1 MSYTIFDSGE
11 SVLIFN
17 LKGEILEE
25 LKPSI
30 YSVQFNQ
37 MSGFSL
43 LREAEHIAVPER
55 CYGSAQ
61 KNVVRVLHSFLS
73 REEPMGTL
81 LSGISGSGKTLFT
94 KLISNECVKRGIPVI
109 LVNDSYDIDELS
121 SFLGKIQQRC
131 VVIFDEFEKTY
142 PIGSKDEDRESE
154 AGVLRLLD
162 GVLSTPKLFL
172 LTCNETERLSKFLL
186 NRPGRVRYH
195 FEYDRLEDDVVKQ
208 YLTERG
214 VAEEPAHEIFKL
226 SKLIPKLSFDIL
238 RAVVD
243 EHLTFPE
250 DNIEDLFDLLNIEF
264 IELDF
269 KKAYVTDVKIS
280 GLNFAELLNEINHI
294 FGELNSFRIYED
306 SHLESPFLQISA
318 TYHNDHRIRLDD
330 YEFIYDITDTGF
342 NCKTL
347 IDSNTLKSL
356 FSYLELYYVKEFKG
370 NEYENGDSEK
380 DLKNKTLMRQNGKW
394 IEFAQFVNEVQIDQL
409 IPVEIELRSYR
420 KF

>member
-17 LKGEILEE
+17 LKGEILAE

-61 KNVVRVLHSFLS
+61 KNVDRVLHSFLS

-94 KLISNECVKRGIPVI
+94 KLISNECVKRGIPVV

-121 SFLGKIQQRC
+121 AFLGKIQQRC

-154 AGVLRLLD
+154 AGILRLLD

-214 VAEEPAHEIFKL
+214 VAEEPSHEIFKL

-238 RAVVD
+238 RAIVD

-250 DNIEDLFDLLNIEF
+250 DDIEHLFDLLNIEF

-269 KKAYVTDVKIS
+269 GKSYVTDVKI
-280 GLNFAELLNEINHI
+280 GGVNFVELVDEINHI
-294 FGELNSFRIYED
+294 FKELISFRIYED
-306 SHLESPFLQISA
+306 SHREAPFLQLSA
-318 TYHNDHRIRLDD
+318 QYHCNYNIQLNN
-330 YEFIYDITDTGF
+330 YEFLYDITETGF
-342 NCKTL
+342 NCKTF
-347 IDSNTLKSL
+347 IDSSMLKSL
-356 FSYLELYYVKEFKG
+356 LNYLEVNYVKGFED
-370 NEYENGDSEK
+370 EDSESE
-380 DLKNKTLMRQNGKW
+380 LKNKALMLKNEKW
-394 IEFAQFVNEVQIDQL
+394 VEFARFADEVKIDQL

>member
-17 LKGEILEE
+17 LKGEILAE

-61 KNVVRVLHSFLS
+61 KNVNRVLHSFLS

-94 KLISNECVKRGIPVI
+94 KLISNECVKRDIPVI

-121 SFLGKIQQRC
+121 AFLGKIQQRC

-154 AGVLRLLD
+154 AGILRLLD

-238 RAVVD
+238 RALVD
-243 EHLTFPE
+243 EHFTFPE
-250 DNIEDLFDLLNIEF
+250 DDIEHLFDLLNIEF
-264 IELDF
+264 VELDF
-269 KKAYVTDVKIS
+269 RKTFVTDVKIG
-280 GLNFAELLNEINHI
+280 GLNFVELLDEVNHT
-294 FGELNSFRIYED
+294 FNELNTFRVYED
-306 SHLESPFLQISA
+306 GCEDPFLQIYSQ
-318 TYHNDHRIRLDD
+318 YHLNYGIRLNS
-330 YEFIYDITDTGF
+330 YEFLYDITETGF
-342 NCKTL
+342 NCRTF
-347 IDSNTLKSL
+347 IDLSMLKSL
-356 FSYLELYYVKEFKG
+356 FNYFEINYVKEYPEEDSDQELKHKASMSK
-370 NEYENGDSEK
+370 NEK
-380 DLKNKTLMRQNGKW
+380 LL
-394 IEFAQFVNEVQIDQL
+394 EFAKFVDEVKIDQL
-409 IPVEIELRSYR
+409 IPVEVELRSYR

>member
-11 SVLIFN
+11 NVLIFN
-17 LKGEILEE
+17 LRGEILEE

-30 YSVQFNQ
+30 YSVKFDQ

-61 KNVVRVLHSFLS
+61 KNVDRVLHSFLS

-94 KLISNECVKRGIPVI
+94 KLISNECVKRGIPVV

-154 AGVLRLLD
+154 AGILRLLD

-195 FEYDRLEDDVVKQ
+195 FEYARLEDDVVQQ
-208 YLTERG
+208 YLAERG

-238 RAVVD
+238 RAIVD

-250 DNIEDLFDLLNIEF
+250 DDIEHLFDLLNIEF

-269 KKAYVTDVKIS
+269 GKTYVTDVKIG
-280 GLNFAELLNEINHI
+280 GLNFVELFDEINRT
-294 FGELNSFRIYED
+294 FNELNTFRVYED
-306 SHLESPFLQISA
+306 THREASLLQIYA
-318 TYHNDHRIRLDD
+318 QYHSNYSIQLNN
-330 YEFIYDITDTGF
+330 YEFLYDVTETGF
-342 NCKTL
+342 NCRTF
-347 IDSNTLKSL
+347 IDSPMLKSL
-356 FSYLELYYVKEFKG
+356 FSYLEVNYAKGFEDEDTETEF
-370 NEYENGDSEK
+370 
-380 DLKNKTLMRQNGKW
+380 KNKTLMCKKEKW
-394 IEFAQFVNEVQIDQL
+394 IEFAKFVNEAKIDQL

>member
-11 SVLIFN
+11 NVLIFN
-17 LKGEILEE
+17 LRGEILEE

-30 YSVQFNQ
+30 YSVKFDQ

-61 KNVVRVLHSFLS
+61 KNVDRVLHSFLS

-94 KLISNECVKRGIPVI
+94 KLISNEFVKRGIPVVLI
-109 LVNDSYDIDELS
+109 NNSYDIDELS

-154 AGVLRLLD
+154 AGILRLLD

-208 YLTERG
+208 YLAERG
-214 VAEEPAHEIFKL
+214 VAEAPAHEIFKL

-238 RAVVD
+238 RAIVD

-250 DNIEDLFDLLNIEF
+250 DDIEHLFDLLNIEF

-269 KKAYVTDVKIS
+269 GKTYVTDVKIG
-280 GLNFAELLNEINHI
+280 GLNFVELFDEINRT
-294 FGELNSFRIYED
+294 FNELNTFRVYDDTHREA
-306 SHLESPFLQISA
+306 PFLQIYA
-318 TYHNDHRIRLDD
+318 QYHSNYSIQLNN
-330 YEFIYDITDTGF
+330 YEFLYDVTETGF
-342 NCKTL
+342 NCRTF
-347 IDSNTLKSL
+347 IDSPMLKSL
-356 FSYLELYYVKEFKG
+356 FSYLEVNYAKGFEDEDTETEFK
-370 NEYENGDSEK
+370 
-380 DLKNKTLMRQNGKW
+380 NKALMCKKEKW
-394 IEFAQFVNEVQIDQL
+394 IEFAKFVNEAKIDQL

>member
-11 SVLIFN
+11 NVLIFN
-17 LKGEILEE
+17 LKGKILEE

-30 YSVQFNQ
+30 YSVKFDQ

-61 KNVVRVLHSFLS
+61 KNVDRVLHSFLS

-94 KLISNECVKRGIPVI
+94 KLISNECVKRDIPVI

-121 SFLGKIQQRC
+121 AFLGKIQQRC

-154 AGVLRLLD
+154 AGILRLLD

-195 FEYDRLEDDVVKQ
+195 FEYTRLEDDVVKQ

-238 RAVVD
+238 RSIVD

-250 DNIEDLFDLLNIEF
+250 DDIEDLFDLLNIEF
-264 IELDF
+264 VELDF
-269 KKAYVTDVKIS
+269 NKTFVTDVKIG
-280 GLNFAELLNEINHI
+280 GLNFVELLDEINRT
-294 FGELNSFRIYED
+294 FKELNTFRVYENGHNEY
-306 SHLESPFLQISA
+306 SFLQLCSQYRSNYNIQ
-318 TYHNDHRIRLDD
+318 LDN
-330 YEFIYDITDTGF
+330 YEFLYDITDTGF
-342 NCKTL
+342 NCKAFINSTM
-347 IDSNTLKSL
+347 LKSL
-356 FSYLELYYVKEFKG
+356 FSYLEVNYAKG
-370 NEYENGDSEK
+370 FEDEDTNQE
-380 DLKNKTLMRQNGKW
+380 LKNKELMRKNGKW
-394 IEFAQFVNEVQIDQL
+394 IEFAKFVDEVKIDQL

>member
-11 SVLIFN
+11 NVLIFN

-61 KNVVRVLHSFLS
+61 KNVDRVLHSFLS

-94 KLISNECVKRGIPVI
+94 KLISNECVKRGIPVV

-121 SFLGKIQQRC
+121 AFLGKIQQRC

-154 AGVLRLLD
+154 AGILRLLD

-214 VAEEPAHEIFKL
+214 VAEEPSHEIFKL

-238 RAVVD
+238 RAIVD

-250 DNIEDLFDLLNIEF
+250 DDIEHLFDLLNIEF

-269 KKAYVTDVKIS
+269 GKTYVTDVKIG
-280 GLNFAELLNEINHI
+280 GLNFVELFDEINRT
-294 FGELNSFRIYED
+294 FNELNTFRVYED
-306 SHLESPFLQISA
+306 THREASLLQIYA
-318 TYHNDHRIRLDD
+318 QYHSNYSIQLNN
-330 YEFIYDITDTGF
+330 YEFLYDVTETGF
-342 NCKTL
+342 NCRTF
-347 IDSNTLKSL
+347 IDSPMLKSL
-356 FSYLELYYVKEFKG
+356 FSYLEVNYAKGFEDEDTETEFK
-370 NEYENGDSEK
+370 
-380 DLKNKTLMRQNGKW
+380 NKALMCKKEKW
-394 IEFAQFVNEVQIDQL
+394 IEFAKFVNEAKIDQL

>member
-17 LKGEILEE
+17 LKGEILAE

-61 KNVVRVLHSFLS
+61 KNVDRVLHSFLS

-94 KLISNECVKRGIPVI
+94 KLISNECVKRGIPVV

-121 SFLGKIQQRC
+121 AFLGKIQQRC

-250 DNIEDLFDLLNIEF
+250 DDIEHLFDLLNIEF
-264 IELDF
+264 VELDF
-269 KKAYVTDVKIS
+269 GKTYVTDVKIG
-280 GLNFAELLNEINHI
+280 GLNFVELLDEINHT
-294 FGELNSFRIYED
+294 FKELNSFRVYED
-306 SHLESPFLQISA
+306 GHRESPFLQICA
-318 TYHNDHRIRLDD
+318 QYHSNYNIKLND
-330 YEFIYDITDTGF
+330 YEFLYDITETGF
-342 NCKTL
+342 NCRTF
-347 IDSNTLKSL
+347 IDSPMLKSL
-356 FSYLELYYVKEFKG
+356 FNYFEVNYAKG
-370 NEYENGDSEK
+370 FEDEDTNQE
-380 DLKNKTLMRQNGKW
+380 LKNKELMCKNGKW
-394 IEFAQFVNEVQIDQL
+394 IEFAKLVNEAKIDQL
-409 IPVEIELRSYR
+409 IPLEIELRSYR

>member
-11 SVLIFN
+11 NVLIFN

-30 YSVQFNQ
+30 YSVKFDQ

-61 KNVVRVLHSFLS
+61 KNVDRVLHSFLS

-94 KLISNECVKRGIPVI
+94 KLISNECVKRDIPVI

-121 SFLGKIQQRC
+121 AFLGKIQQRC

-154 AGVLRLLD
+154 AGILRLLD

-195 FEYDRLEDDVVKQ
+195 FEYTRLEDDVVKQ

-238 RAVVD
+238 RSIVD

-250 DNIEDLFDLLNIEF
+250 DDIEDLFDLLNIEF
-264 IELDF
+264 VELDF
-269 KKAYVTDVKIS
+269 NKTFVTDVKIG
-280 GLNFAELLNEINHI
+280 GLNFVELLDEINRT
-294 FGELNSFRIYED
+294 FKELNTFRVYENGHNEY
-306 SHLESPFLQISA
+306 SFLQLCSQ
-318 TYHNDHRIRLDD
+318 HRSNYNIQLDN
-330 YEFIYDITDTGF
+330 YEFLYDITDTGF
-342 NCKTL
+342 NCKAFINSTM
-347 IDSNTLKSL
+347 LKSL
-356 FSYLELYYVKEFKG
+356 FSYLEVNYAKG
-370 NEYENGDSEK
+370 FEDEDTNQE
-380 DLKNKTLMRQNGKW
+380 LKNKELMRKNGKW
-394 IEFAQFVNEVQIDQL
+394 IEFAKFVDEVKIDQL

>member
-61 KNVVRVLHSFLS
+61 KNVDRVLHSFLS

-94 KLISNECVKRGIPVI
+94 KLISNECVKRGIPVV

-121 SFLGKIQQRC
+121 AFLGKIQQRC

-154 AGVLRLLD
+154 AGILRLLD

-214 VAEEPAHEIFKL
+214 VAEEPSHEIFKL

-238 RAVVD
+238 RAIVD

-250 DNIEDLFDLLNIEF
+250 DDIEHLFDLLNIEF

-269 KKAYVTDVKIS
+269 GKTYVTDVKIG
-280 GLNFAELLNEINHI
+280 GLNFVELFDEINRT
-294 FGELNSFRIYED
+294 FNELNTFRVYED
-306 SHLESPFLQISA
+306 THREASLLQIYA
-318 TYHNDHRIRLDD
+318 QYHSNYSIQLNN
-330 YEFIYDITDTGF
+330 YEFLYDVTETGF
-342 NCKTL
+342 NCRTF
-347 IDSNTLKSL
+347 IDSPMLKSL
-356 FSYLELYYVKEFKG
+356 FSYLEVNYAKGFEDEDTETEFK
-370 NEYENGDSEK
+370 
-380 DLKNKTLMRQNGKW
+380 NKALMCKKEKW
-394 IEFAQFVNEVQIDQL
+394 IEFAKFVNEAKIDQL

>member
-61 KNVVRVLHSFLS
+61 KNVDRVLHSFLS

-94 KLISNECVKRGIPVI
+94 KLISNECVKRDIPVI

-121 SFLGKIQQRC
+121 AFLGKIQQRC

-154 AGVLRLLD
+154 AGILRLLD

-195 FEYDRLEDDVVKQ
+195 FEYARLEDDVVKQ

-238 RAVVD
+238 RAIVD
-243 EHLTFPE
+243 EHLIFPE
-250 DNIEDLFDLLNIEF
+250 DDIDHLFDLLNIEF

-269 KKAYVTDVKIS
+269 GKSYVTDVKI
-280 GLNFAELLNEINHI
+280 GGVNFVELVDEINHI
-294 FGELNSFRIYED
+294 FKELISFRIYED
-306 SHLESPFLQISA
+306 SHREAPFLQLSA
-318 TYHNDHRIRLDD
+318 QYHCNYNIQLNN
-330 YEFIYDITDTGF
+330 YEFLYDITETGF
-342 NCKTL
+342 NCKTF
-347 IDSNTLKSL
+347 IDSSMLKSL
-356 FSYLELYYVKEFKG
+356 LNYLEVNYVKGFED
-370 NEYENGDSEK
+370 EDSESE
-380 DLKNKTLMRQNGKW
+380 LKNKALMLKNEKW
-394 IEFAQFVNEVQIDQL
+394 VEFARFADEVKIDQL

>member
-11 SVLIFN
+11 NVLIFN

-30 YSVQFNQ
+30 YSVKFDQ

-61 KNVVRVLHSFLS
+61 KNVDRVLHSFLS

-94 KLISNECVKRGIPVI
+94 KLISNECVKRDIPVI

-154 AGVLRLLD
+154 AGILRLLD

-238 RAVVD
+238 RAIVD

-250 DNIEDLFDLLNIEF
+250 DDIEHLFDLLNIEF

-269 KKAYVTDVKIS
+269 GKTYVTDVKIG
-280 GLNFAELLNEINHI
+280 GLNFVELVDEINHT
-294 FGELNSFRIYED
+294 FNELISFRVYED
-306 SHLESPFLQISA
+306 GNREAPFLQFSA
-318 TYHNDHRIRLDD
+318 QHHYNHGIQLNN
-330 YEFIYDITDTGF
+330 YKFIYDITETGF
-342 NCKTL
+342 NCKTF
-347 IDSNTLKSL
+347 IDSPMLKSL
-356 FSYLELYYVKEFKG
+356 FSYLEINYVKGFEDEDAETELKHKALMCK
-370 NEYENGDSEK
+370 NE
-380 DLKNKTLMRQNGKW
+380 KW
-394 IEFAQFVNEVQIDQL
+394 IEFARFVNEVKIDQL
-409 IPVEIELRSYR
+409 IPVEVELRSYR

>member
-61 KNVVRVLHSFLS
+61 KNVDRVLHSFMS

-94 KLISNECVKRGIPVI
+94 KLISNECVKRDIPVI

-154 AGVLRLLD
+154 AGILRLLD

-238 RAVVD
+238 RAIVD

-250 DNIEDLFDLLNIEF
+250 DDIEHLFDLLNIEF

-269 KKAYVTDVKIS
+269 GKSYVTDVKI
-280 GLNFAELLNEINHI
+280 GGVNFVELVDEINHI
-294 FGELNSFRIYED
+294 FKELISFRIYED
-306 SHLESPFLQISA
+306 SHREAPFLQLSA
-318 TYHNDHRIRLDD
+318 QCHCNYNIQLNN
-330 YEFIYDITDTGF
+330 YEFLYDITETGF
-342 NCKTL
+342 NCKTF
-347 IDSNTLKSL
+347 IDSSMLKSL
-356 FSYLELYYVKEFKG
+356 LNYLEVNYVKGFED
-370 NEYENGDSEK
+370 EDSESE
-380 DLKNKTLMRQNGKW
+380 LKNKALMLKNEKW
-394 IEFAQFVNEVQIDQL
+394 VEFARFADEVKIDQL

>member
-11 SVLIFN
+11 NVLIFN

-61 KNVVRVLHSFLS
+61 KNVDRVLHSFLS

-81 LSGISGSGKTLFT
+81 LSGISGSGNTLFT
-94 KLISNECVKRGIPVI
+94 KLISNECVKRGIPVV

-121 SFLGKIQQRC
+121 AFLGKIQQRC

-154 AGVLRLLD
+154 AGILRLLD

-214 VAEEPAHEIFKL
+214 VAEEPSHEIFKL

-238 RAVVD
+238 RAIVD

-250 DNIEDLFDLLNIEF
+250 DDIEHLFDLLNIEF

-269 KKAYVTDVKIS
+269 GKTYVTDVKIG
-280 GLNFAELLNEINHI
+280 GLNFVELFDEINRT
-294 FGELNSFRIYED
+294 FNELNTFRVYED
-306 SHLESPFLQISA
+306 THREASLLQIYA
-318 TYHNDHRIRLDD
+318 QYHSNYSIQLNN
-330 YEFIYDITDTGF
+330 YEFLYDVTETGF
-342 NCKTL
+342 NCRTF
-347 IDSNTLKSL
+347 IDSPMLKSL
-356 FSYLELYYVKEFKG
+356 FSYLEVNYAKGFEDEDTETEFK
-370 NEYENGDSEK
+370 
-380 DLKNKTLMRQNGKW
+380 NKALMCKKEKW
-394 IEFAQFVNEVQIDQL
+394 IEFAKFVNEAKIDQL

>member
-11 SVLIFN
+11 NVLIFN

-61 KNVVRVLHSFLS
+61 KNVDRVLHSFLS

-94 KLISNECVKRGIPVI
+94 KLISNECVKRGIPVV

-121 SFLGKIQQRC
+121 AFLGKIQQRC

-154 AGVLRLLD
+154 AGILRLLD

-195 FEYDRLEDDVVKQ
+195 FEYARLEDDVVKQ

-238 RAVVD
+238 RAIVD

-250 DNIEDLFDLLNIEF
+250 DDIEHLFDLLNIEF

-269 KKAYVTDVKIS
+269 GKTYVTDVKIG
-280 GLNFAELLNEINHI
+280 GLNFVELFDEINRT
-294 FGELNSFRIYED
+294 FNELNTFRVYDDTHREA
-306 SHLESPFLQISA
+306 SFLQIYA
-318 TYHNDHRIRLDD
+318 QYHSNYSIQLNN
-330 YEFIYDITDTGF
+330 YEFLYDVTETGF
-342 NCKTL
+342 NCRTF
-347 IDSNTLKSL
+347 IDSPMLKSL
-356 FSYLELYYVKEFKG
+356 FSYLEVNYAKGFEDEDTETEFK
-370 NEYENGDSEK
+370 
-380 DLKNKTLMRQNGKW
+380 NKALMCKKEKW
-394 IEFAQFVNEVQIDQL
+394 IEFAKFVNEAKIDQL